1 MSFAIANPFNL
12 RAWLIVQIE
21 FFEGSLVIKIENLVK
36 KYQTLLAVDGLNLEI
51 PKGQLFG
58 FLGPNGAGK
67 TTTIKLLM
75 GLLKP
80 TSGSI
85 SIGGVNIHEDP
96 VRAKAMVGYIPDRPY
111 IYNKLTGM
119 EYLEFIADLY
129 SMEKQLVRSRAAKFL
144 EFFDLEDFAHE
155 LIEGYSHGMKQKLI
169 ISGALI
175 HAPQVVIVDEPMVGL
190 DPRGARQVKDLFRD
204 LCREGTTVFMSTHS
218 LGIAEAMC
226 HRVGIILKGRMLADG
241 SVEDLRHKAEQDH
254 GDLEEIFLKLTGDN
268 DMQSLVDSLKTA
280 G

>member
-1 MSFAIANPFNL
+1 MENVF
-12 RAWLIVQIE
+12 
-21 FFEGSLVIKIENLVK
+21 VIKIENLVK
-36 KYQTLLAVDGLNLEI
+36 KYQSLLAVDGLDLDI

-85 SIGGVNIHEDP
+85 SIGGVNVHDDP

-129 SMEKQLVRSRAAKFL
+129 SMERPLARSRATKFL
-144 EFFDLEDFAHE
+144 EFFGLNDFAHE

-175 HAPQVVIVDEPMVGL
+175 HAPQVLIVDEPMVGL

-204 LCREGTTVFMSTHS
+204 LCREGITVFMSTHS

-226 HRVGIILKGRMLADG
+226 HRVGIILKGKMVAEG
-241 SVEDLRHKAEQDH
+241 SVEDLRQKAEQDQ

-268 DMQSLVDSLKTA
+268 DMQSLIDSLKAT

>member
-1 MSFAIANPFNL
+1 MENA
-12 RAWLIVQIE
+12 
-21 FFEGSLVIKIENLVK
+21 LVIKIENLVK
-36 KYQTLLAVDGLNLEI
+36 KYQSLVAVDGLNLEI

-67 TTTIKLLM
+67 TTTIKLLI

-80 TSGSI
+80 TGGSI

-119 EYLEFIADLY
+119 EYLEFIGDLF
-129 SMEKQLVRSRAAKFL
+129 SMEKPLVNSRAAKFL
-144 EFFDLEDFAHE
+144 EFFDLKDFANE
-155 LIEGYSHGMKQKLI
+155 LIEAYSHGMKQKLI

-175 HAPQVVIVDEPMVGL
+175 HAPKVVVVDEPMVGL
-190 DPRGARQVKDLFRD
+190 DPRGARQVKNLFRD

-226 HRVGIILKGRMLADG
+226 HRVGIILKGKMIAVG
-241 SVEDLRHKAEQDH
+241 SVDDLRSQAEQDH
-254 GDLEEIFLKLTGDN
+254 SDLEEIFLKLTGDN
-268 DMQSLVDSLKTA
+268 DMQSLVDSLKVS
-280 G
+280 

>member
-1 MSFAIANPFNL
+1 MEIDFMI
-12 RAWLIVQIE
+12 R
-21 FFEGSLVIKIENLVK
+21 IENLVK
-36 KYQTLLAVDGLNLEI
+36 KYQSLLAVDCLNLEI

-96 VRAKAMVGYIPDRPY
+96 VKAKSMIGYIPDRPY

-129 SMEKQLVRSRAAKFL
+129 SMEKPLVRSRAMKFM
-144 EFFDLEDFAHE
+144 EFFDLKDFAHE

-175 HAPQVVIVDEPMVGL
+175 HSPQVVIVDEPMVGL

-218 LGIAEAMC
+218 LGIAESMC
-226 HRVGIILKGRMLADG
+226 HRVGIILKGKMTADG
-241 SVEDLRHKAEQDH
+241 SVEDLRRQAEQH
-254 GDLEEIFLKLTGDN
+254 QGDLEEIFLKLTGDHE
-268 DMQSLVDSLKTA
+268 MQSLVDSLKST

>member
-1 MSFAIANPFNL
+1 
-12 RAWLIVQIE
+12 
-21 FFEGSLVIKIENLVK
+21 
-36 KYQTLLAVDGLNLEI
+36 
-51 PKGQLFG
+51 
-58 FLGPNGAGK
+58 
-67 TTTIKLLM
+67 M

-96 VRAKAMVGYIPDRPY
+96 VQAKTMVGYIPDRPY

-119 EYLEFIADLY
+119 EYLEFIADLF
-129 SMEKQLVRSRAAKFL
+129 SMEKKLVHTRAAKFL
-144 EFFDLEDFAHE
+144 EFFDLKDFADE

-190 DPRGARQVKDLFRD
+190 DPRGARQVKNLFRD

-226 HRVGIILKGRMLADG
+226 HRVGIILKGKMIAVG
-241 SVEDLRHKAEQDH
+241 SVDDLRYQAEHDNS
-254 GDLEEIFLKLTGDN
+254 DLEEIFLKLTGDN
-268 DMQSLVDSLKTA
+268 DMQSLVDSLKVS

>member
-1 MSFAIANPFNL
+1 M
-12 RAWLIVQIE
+12 
-21 FFEGSLVIKIENLVK
+21 IKIENLVK
-36 KYQTLLAVDGLNLEI
+36 KYQSLLAVDGLNLEI

-96 VRAKAMVGYIPDRPY
+96 VQAKAMVGYIPDRPY

-119 EYLEFIADLY
+119 EYLEFIADLF
-129 SMEKQLVRSRAAKFL
+129 SMEKQLVQSRAKKFM
-144 EFFDLEDFAHE
+144 EFFDLKEFADE

-175 HAPQVVIVDEPMVGL
+175 HAPKVVIVDEPMVGL
-190 DPRGARQVKDLFRD
+190 DPRGARQVKNLFRD

-226 HRVGIILKGRMLADG
+226 HRVGIILKGKMIAVG
-241 SVEDLRHKAEQDH
+241 SVDDLRYQAEHDNT
-254 GDLEEIFLKLTGDN
+254 DLEEIFLKLTGDN
-268 DMQSLVDSLKTA
+268 DMQSLVDSLKVS

>member
-1 MSFAIANPFNL
+1 
-12 RAWLIVQIE
+12 
-21 FFEGSLVIKIENLVK
+21 VIKIENLVK
-36 KYQTLLAVDGLNLEI
+36 KYQSLVAVDDLSLEI

-119 EYLEFIADLY
+119 EYLEFIADLF
-129 SMEKQLVRSRAAKFL
+129 SMEKKLVQSRAAKFL
-144 EFFDLEDFAHE
+144 EFFDLKDFADE
-155 LIEGYSHGMKQKLI
+155 LIESYSHGMKQKLI

-175 HAPQVVIVDEPMVGL
+175 HAPKVVIVDEPMVGL
-190 DPRGARQVKDLFRD
+190 DPRGARQVKNLFRD

-226 HRVGIILKGRMLADG
+226 HRIGIILKGKMIAVG
-241 SVEDLRHKAEQDH
+241 SVDDLRYQAEQDH
-254 GDLEEIFLKLTGDN
+254 SDLEEIFLKLTGDN
-268 DMQSLVDSLKTA
+268 DMQSLVDSLKVS
-280 G
+280 

>member
-1 MSFAIANPFNL
+1 
-12 RAWLIVQIE
+12 
-21 FFEGSLVIKIENLVK
+21 VIKIENLVK
-36 KYQTLLAVDGLNLEI
+36 KYQSLLAVDGLNLEI

-96 VRAKAMVGYIPDRPY
+96 VQAKAMVGYIPDRPY

-119 EYLEFIADLY
+119 EYLEFIADLF
-129 SMEKQLVRSRAAKFL
+129 SMEKQLVQSRARKFM
-144 EFFDLEDFAHE
+144 EFFDLKEFADE

-175 HAPQVVIVDEPMVGL
+175 HAPKVVIVDEPMVGL
-190 DPRGARQVKDLFRD
+190 DPRGARQVKNLFRD

-226 HRVGIILKGRMLADG
+226 HRVGIILKGKMIAVG
-241 SVEDLRHKAEQDH
+241 SVDDLRYQAEHDNT
-254 GDLEEIFLKLTGDN
+254 DLEEIFLKLTGDN
-268 DMQSLVDSLKTA
+268 DMQSLVDSLKVS

>member
-1 MSFAIANPFNL
+1 MENGF
-12 RAWLIVQIE
+12 
-21 FFEGSLVIKIENLVK
+21 VIKIENLVK
-36 KYQTLLAVDGLNLEI
+36 KYQSLVAVDGLNLEI

-80 TSGSI
+80 TGGSI

-96 VRAKAMVGYIPDRPY
+96 VQAKAMVGYIPDRPY
-111 IYNKLTGM
+111 VYNKLTGM
-119 EYLEFIADLY
+119 EYLEFIGDLF
-129 SMEKQLVRSRAAKFL
+129 SMEKQLVSSRAKKFL
-144 EFFDLEDFAHE
+144 EFFDLKDFAHE

-175 HAPQVVIVDEPMVGL
+175 HAPKVVVVDEPMVGL
-190 DPRGARQVKDLFRD
+190 DPRGARQVKNLFRD

-226 HRVGIILKGRMLADG
+226 HRVGIILKGKMIAVG
-241 SVEDLRHKAEQDH
+241 SVDDLRFQAEHDNS
-254 GDLEEIFLKLTGDN
+254 DLEEIFLKLTGDN
-268 DMQSLVDSLKTA
+268 DMQSLVESLKVS
-280 G
+280 

>member
-1 MSFAIANPFNL
+1 MENGF
-12 RAWLIVQIE
+12 
-21 FFEGSLVIKIENLVK
+21 VIKIENLVK
-36 KYQTLLAVDGLNLEI
+36 KYQSLAAVDGLSLEI

-80 TSGSI
+80 TGGSI

-96 VRAKAMVGYIPDRPY
+96 VKAKAMVGYIPDRPY

-119 EYLEFIADLY
+119 EYLEFIGDLF
-129 SMEKQLVRSRAAKFL
+129 SMEKQLVNSRAAKFL
-144 EFFDLEDFAHE
+144 EFFDLKDFAHE
-155 LIEGYSHGMKQKLI
+155 LIESYSHGMKQKLI

-175 HAPQVVIVDEPMVGL
+175 HAPKVVVVDEPMVGL
-190 DPRGARQVKDLFRD
+190 DPRGARQVKNLFRD
-204 LCREGTTVFMSTHS
+204 LCQEGTTVFMSTHS

-226 HRVGIILKGRMLADG
+226 HRVGIILKGKMIAVG
-241 SVEDLRHKAEQDH
+241 SVDDLRSQAEHDH
-254 GDLEEIFLKLTGDN
+254 SDLEEIFLKLTGDN
-268 DMQSLVDSLKTA
+268 DMQSLVDSLKVS
-280 G
+280 

>member
-1 MSFAIANPFNL
+1 VI
-12 RAWLIVQIE
+12 QI
-21 FFEGSLVIKIENLVK
+21 KNLVK
-36 KYQTLLAVDGLNLEI
+36 KYQSVVAVDDLSLEV

-96 VRAKAMVGYIPDRPY
+96 VRAKSMIGYIPDRPY
-111 IYNKLTGM
+111 IYEKLTGM

-129 SMEKQLVRSRAAKFL
+129 SMDKSLARSRAVKFL
-144 EFFDLEDFAHE
+144 EFFDLKDFADE

-175 HAPQVVIVDEPMVGL
+175 HTPKVVIVDEPMVGL

-204 LCREGTTVFMSTHS
+204 LCREGTTIFMSTHS

-226 HRVGIILKGRMLADG
+226 HRVGIIQKGKVISIG
-241 SVEDLRHKAEQDH
+241 SVDELRQQAQNDH
-254 GDLEEIFLKLTGDN
+254 GGLEEIFLKLTGDN
-268 DMQSLVDSLKTA
+268 EMQSLIDSLKTT
-280 G
+280 

>member
-1 MSFAIANPFNL
+1 M
-12 RAWLIVQIE
+12 
-21 FFEGSLVIKIENLVK
+21 K
-36 KYQTLLAVDGLNLEI
+36 KYQSLLAVDGLNLEI

-96 VRAKAMVGYIPDRPY
+96 VQAKAMVGYIPDRPY

-119 EYLEFIADLY
+119 EYLEFIADLF
-129 SMEKQLVRSRAAKFL
+129 SMEKQLVQSRARKFM
-144 EFFDLEDFAHE
+144 EFFDLKDFADE

-175 HAPQVVIVDEPMVGL
+175 HAPKVVIVDEPMVGL
-190 DPRGARQVKDLFRD
+190 DPRGARQVKNLFRD

-226 HRVGIILKGRMLADG
+226 HRVGIILKGKMIAVG
-241 SVEDLRHKAEQDH
+241 SVDDLRYQAEHDNS
-254 GDLEEIFLKLTGDN
+254 DLEEIFLKLTGDN
-268 DMQSLVDSLKTA
+268 DMQSLVDSLKVS

>member
-1 MSFAIANPFNL
+1 
-12 RAWLIVQIE
+12 
-21 FFEGSLVIKIENLVK
+21 VIKIENLVK
-36 KYQTLLAVDGLNLEI
+36 NYQSLLAVDGLNLEI

-85 SIGGVNIHEDP
+85 SIGGVNIHEQP
-96 VRAKAMVGYIPDRPY
+96 VQAKAMVGYIPDRPY

-119 EYLEFIADLY
+119 EYLEFIADLF
-129 SMEKQLVRSRAAKFL
+129 SMEKQLVQSRAMKFM
-144 EFFDLEDFAHE
+144 EFFDLKDFADE

-175 HAPQVVIVDEPMVGL
+175 HAPKVVIVDEPMVGL
-190 DPRGARQVKDLFRD
+190 DPRGARQVKNLFRD
-204 LCREGTTVFMSTHS
+204 LCKEGTTVFMSTHS

-226 HRVGIILKGRMLADG
+226 HRVGIILKGKMIAVG
-241 SVEDLRHKAEQDH
+241 SVDDLRYQAQQDNS
-254 GDLEEIFLKLTGDN
+254 DLEEIFLKLTGDN
-268 DMQSLVDSLKTA
+268 DMQSLVDSLKVS